1 MPRKRK
7 IFEVVETALI
17 AAGGLKDTPA
27 GRRSYRDYLEWLS
40 GEEQERKKLGFEQMS
55 RGWLKGSKDFRKAV
69 LGDLRD
75 EVSRKVA
82 LARYL
87 RETTLVPNAWLAT
100 HLHMGTAKS
109 VSSRISYHRNT
120 VSSDEPTWKILKM
133 LECVD

>member
-1 MPRKRK
+1 
-7 IFEVVETALI
+7 
-17 AAGGLKDTPA
+17 
-27 GRRSYRDYLEWLS
+27 
-40 GEEQERKKLGFEQMS
+40 MS

-75 EVSRKVA
+75 EVSRKVVEAEAGEMREPHWERELQKGLEMLGKREAELFSARKGSLWKVA

-100 HLHMGTAKS
+100 HLRMGTAKS
-109 VSSRISYHRNT
+109 VSSRISSHRNT